1 MAEHP
6 NVELVRR
13 GYAAYQQGDMDVIN
27 ELFADDIVWHIT
39 GRSPLAGDY
48 KGKEQV
54 FGFFAKLMEI
64 SEGTSKLEV
73 HDVLAN
79 DEHAVAL
86 LTGSAT
92 VKGKS
97 FTGNDVHVMHIRN
110 GKVVEFWDS
119 PLDQYASDE
128 IFSA

>member
-6 NVELVRR
+6 NVELLRK
-13 GYAAYQQGDMDVIN
+13 GYAAYEQGDMDTIN
-27 ELFADDIVWHIT
+27 ELFADDIQWHIA

-64 SEGTSKLEV
+64 SEGTSKLEI
-73 HDVLAN
+73 HDILAN
-79 DEHAVAL
+79 DEHGVVL
-86 LTGSAT
+86 VSGSAT
-92 VKGKS
+92 RQGRS
-97 FTGNDVHVMHIRN
+97 FSGPDVHVLPIKN

-128 IFSA
+128 FFS